1 MSTLNM
7 TNRPYTPPTVRTLF
21 PDSAD
26 FEQLLSDA
34 ESQASTEW
42 EQEFVGDLNAKY
54 EKYGD
59 GMYLTE
65 KQREHLER
73 IVEK

>member
-1 MSTLNM
+1 MP
-7 TNRPYTPPTVRTLF
+7 RIADLF
-21 PDSAD
+21 PDLSD

-34 ESQASTEW
+34 ESQATTEW
-42 EQEFVGDLNAKY
+42 EQTFVGDINEKY
-54 EKYGD
+54 EQYGA

-65 KQREHLER
+65 KQREHLEK

>member
-1 MSTLNM
+1 M
-7 TNRPYTPPTVRTLF
+7 TNRPYNPQTVRQLF
-21 PDSAD
+21 PDVTD

-34 ESQASTEW
+34 ESQAASEW
-42 EQEFVGDLNAKY
+42 EQEFVGDINAKY
-54 EKYGD
+54 EKYGA

-65 KQREHLER
+65 KQREKLEA